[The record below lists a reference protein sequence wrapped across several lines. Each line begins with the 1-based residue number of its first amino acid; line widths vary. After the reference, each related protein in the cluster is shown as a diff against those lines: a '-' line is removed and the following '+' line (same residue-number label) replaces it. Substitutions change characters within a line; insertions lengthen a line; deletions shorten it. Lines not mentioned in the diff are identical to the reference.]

1 MKAVSK
7 TAYYCCGVRMQ
18 DAESNHPVIGDHYAK
33 RLMNEE
39 GLQYWQEFKE
49 FKMPNA
55 SNTAFFIR
63 VFTVG
68 VVNR

>member
-18 DAESNHPVIGDHYAK
+18 DAESNHPVIGDYYAK

-39 GLQYWQEFKE
+39 GFAILAGIQRVY
-49 FKMPNA
+49 NA
-55 SNTAFFIR
+55 
-63 VFTVG
+63 
-68 VVNR
+68 